1 MSYIDYDDVIDYL
14 YLGNMNSVNTTEID
28 FSLIVNCSK
37 DLAFPNNAKEC
48 IRIAIDDDPAYSDI
62 LLEIIKTKNVLDKIN
77 NYVKNNKYVLVH
89 CRAGMQRSCALI
101 AIYLI
106 KYYNM
111 KPDAAIEYVKYRRP
125 VAFLGSVNLEGAIN
139 DFYYS
144 LKRDK

>member
-1 MSYIDYDDVIDYL
+1 MSYIDYDDIIDYL
-14 YLGNMNSVNTTEID
+14 YLGNMNAVNTNEID

-48 IRIAIDDDPAYSDI
+48 IRNPINDDPADSDS
-62 LLEIIKTKNVLDKIN
+62 LLELIENTDVLYKIN

-106 KYYNM
+106 KYYKM

-125 VAFLGSVNLEGAIN
+125 VAFLGFVNLESAIN
-139 DFYYS
+139 GFYNS
-144 LKRDK
+144 LNP

>member
-1 MSYIDYDDVIDYL
+1 MSYIDYDDIIDYL
-14 YLGNMNSVNTTEID
+14 YLGNMNAVNTKEID

-48 IRIAIDDDPAYSDI
+48 IRIPINDDPAYSDS
-62 LLEIIKTKNVLDKIN
+62 LLELIQNTDVLCKIN

-89 CRAGMQRSCALI
+89 CRAGIQRSCALI

-106 KYYNM
+106 KYYKM

-125 VAFLGSVNLEGAIN
+125 VAFLGSVNLESAIN
-139 DFYYS
+139 GFYNS
-144 LKRDK
+144 LNQ

>member
-1 MSYIDYDDVIDYL
+1 MSYIDYDDIIDYL
-14 YLGNMNSVNTTEID
+14 YLGNMNAVNTKEID

-48 IRIAIDDDPAYSDI
+48 IRIPINDDPAYSDS
-62 LLEIIKTKNVLDKIN
+62 LLEIIENTDVLYKIN

-106 KYYNM
+106 KYYKM

-125 VAFLGSVNLEGAIN
+125 VAFLGSVNLESAIN
-139 DFYYS
+139 GFYNS
-144 LKRDK
+144 LNP